1 MLYTKILK
9 KINWNVAGS
18 HRCKIDYKLIWKQ
31 VFPWLWEKQCQ
42 LNISIALK
50 QQTMVIL
57 TTGKKEK

>member
-1 MLYTKILK
+1 M
-9 KINWNVAGS
+9 ACS
-18 HRCKIDYKLIWKQ
+18 HRYRIDYKLIWKQ

-50 QQTMVIL
+50 EQTMDML